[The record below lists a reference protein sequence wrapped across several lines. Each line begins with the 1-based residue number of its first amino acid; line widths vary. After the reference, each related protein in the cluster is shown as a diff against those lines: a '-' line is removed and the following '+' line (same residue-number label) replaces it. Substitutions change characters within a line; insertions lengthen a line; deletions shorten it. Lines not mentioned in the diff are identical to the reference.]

1 MYVWLVKD
9 NMRELLKFK
18 AVWCGP
24 CKSLSNIME
33 DVDFGVPVREVD
45 IDDDTE
51 TTVKYNIRNVPTL
64 VLVED
69 GVEVKRMS
77 GAQSVD
83 RIKQWLDN

>member
-1 MYVWLVKD
+1 
-9 NMRELLKFK
+9 
-18 AVWCGP
+18 
-24 CKSLSNIME
+24 ME